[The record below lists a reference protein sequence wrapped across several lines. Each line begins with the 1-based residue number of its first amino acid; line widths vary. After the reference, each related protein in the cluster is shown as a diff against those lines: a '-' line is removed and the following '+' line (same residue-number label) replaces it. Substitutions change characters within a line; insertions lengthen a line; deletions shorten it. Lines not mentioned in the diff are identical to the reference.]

1 MQWIIPAIIISYL
14 IGSIPTAYLFGKI
27 FKGIDIRNFG
37 SGNVGAT
44 NALRVFGKRA
54 GIIVLLID
62 IFKGVV
68 PVIFIADLV
77 LAKSSIIPGE
87 ALRFILGLI
96 CICGHNW
103 TIFLNFKGGKGVAT
117 SLGVLI
123 GLSFKIFVFPKILGI
138 VILVWLL
145 SFILLR
151 IVSLSSLLA
160 GITFPVAALFFQ
172 LSKPLIILSFFAAG
186 FIILRHRTNLVRLFQ
201 GKEPRLSFKKSSHD

>member
-27 FKGIDIRNFG
+27 FKGIDIRDFG

-54 GIIVLLID
+54 GISVLLID

-68 PVIFIADLV
+68 PVIFIADLC
-77 LAKSSIIPGE
+77 LAKTSILPGE

-123 GLSFKIFVFPKILGI
+123 GLSFKIFVFAKILGI
-138 VILVWLL
+138 VILVWLF
-145 SFILLR
+145 SFILVR

-160 GITFPVAALFFQ
+160 GITFPVAAIFFQ

-186 FIILRHRTNLVRLFQ
+186 FIILRHRANLVRLFQ
-201 GKEPRLSFKKSSHD
+201 GKEPRLSFKKSSP

>member
-1 MQWIIPAIIISYL
+1 MQWIVPAIIISYL

-68 PVIFIADLV
+68 PVIFIADLC
-77 LAKSSIIPGE
+77 LAKSSIFPGD

-123 GLSFKIFVFPKILGI
+123 GLSLKIFVFAKILGI

-160 GITFPVAALFFQ
+160 GITFPVAALFLQ
-172 LSKPLIILSFFAAG
+172 LCKSLIILSFFAAG
-186 FIILRHRTNLVRLFQ
+186 FIILRHRANLVRLFQ